1 MEQISAFIEG
11 LGNERLVGNSL
22 RDYLVVTL
30 LIIVGVMLS
39 RLARFLMARYLP
51 RLTGAT
57 ATDLDDRVIEG
68 AIGPLSAMV
77 LLPTF
82 HICAYILD
90 LPGALR
96 VLIMDGLVVAFA
108 LLLTTIAVRSVD
120 TLFRAWGGRQTRLG
134 RGVDPQVIAFGRKFA
149 KILVVLIAALIV
161 LQRVGLDIM
170 SLITGLGIGG
180 LAVALAAQET
190 LGNVLGSLQ
199 IMTDQP
205 FTAGDFIRYDS
216 TFGQVRD
223 IGLRSTKLMTA
234 SGVRV
239 VVPNKRLAEGVI
251 ENCSVH
257 QGLTVQFSVGLV
269 YGTSADQLE
278 AAVEL
283 LREIVSAH
291 PSVSSEVKVNFLAF
305 GASSLDLQVVY
316 FITDFANNL
325 SVQHDINMS
334 IKRRFDEQGL
344 DFAFPTRTLHVVQDA
359 PQS

>member
-1 MEQISAFIEG
+1 MEQVSAFLEG
-11 LGNERLVGNSL
+11 LGEQVLLGNSL
-22 RDYLVVTL
+22 REYLVVG
-30 LIIVGVMLS
+30 LIITAGVMIS
-39 RLARFLMARYLP
+39 RLTRFVMGRYLP
-51 RLTGAT
+51 RLTKAT
-57 ATDLDDRVIEG
+57 TTGLDDLIIGG

-82 HICAYILD
+82 HLCVYILD
-90 LPGALR
+90 MPAALR
-96 VLIMDGLVVAFA
+96 ALLIDGLVVAFT

-120 TLFRAWGGRQTRLG
+120 ALFRAWGARQARVG
-134 RGVDPQVIAFGRKFA
+134 KGVDPQVVAFGRKFA
-149 KILVVLIAALIV
+149 KILVVLIAV
-161 LQRVGLDIM
+161 LVVLERVGLDIM

-205 FTAGDFIRYDS
+205 FSVGDFIRYDG

-223 IGLRSTKLMTA
+223 IGLRSTKLLTG

-257 QGLTVQFSVGLV
+257 QGITVQFSVGLI
-269 YGTSADQLE
+269 YGTSADQIEL
-278 AAVEL
+278 AVRL
-283 LREIVSAH
+283 LREIVGGH
-291 PSVSSEVKVNFLAF
+291 DSVSPEVKVNFLAF
-305 GASSLDLQVVY
+305 GASSLDLNVVY

-325 SVQHDINMS
+325 SVQHDINMA

-344 DFAFPTRTLHVVQDA
+344 DFAFPTRTVHMVNHSL
-359 PQS
+359 PG